1 MVIVEVA
8 GVKEDGRIHILMEDI
23 VGSGRNPVA
32 K

>member
-8 GVKEDGRIHILMEDI
+8 GVKEDGKIHIPMEDI
-23 VGSGRNPVA
+23 VDSGWKTVA